1 MSIYAVRRSVANVMA
16 EMIGEANCP
25 LGNQDAGHPVRFTQE
40 GGIIFVKVICTS
52 KKKRTASEGDWQ
64 IRIEGIFQDKCHF

>member
-40 GGIIFVKVICTS
+40 GGIIFVKVSIPIN
-52 KKKRTASEGDWQ
+52 KKEDG
-64 IRIEGIFQDKCHF
+64 E